1 MSKKKTHKRVIHIA
15 DTAAIPCAV
24 CNAPLFYVSQDSVFK
39 NIGITCPACGY
50 QSTVSGN
57 LSRVGG

>member
-1 MSKKKTHKRVIHIA
+1 MSKKKTHKRVIHTA
-15 DTAAIPCAV
+15 DTAAIPCTV

-57 LSRVGG
+57 LRRVRG